1 MTLRR
6 HDILYLPNLFFFH
19 FLSGFQTV
27 LFNVG
32 RLVIR
37 VCEEIEAAA
46 FLGAFFEV
54 GFHFVS
60 GKGESDVCFSCL
72 GIDFIYLSE
81 AVNEIQVPVI
91 REKAVFK
98 AEGHGAVYRL
108 FVVFVFGDVM
118 QLYYAAFFV
127 NLDHLIEIVG
137 FLAAN
142 HDIHSLVVH
151 GKLGFD

>member
-1 MTLRR
+1 M
-6 HDILYLPNLFFFH
+6 
-19 FLSGFQTV
+19 
-27 LFNVG
+27 
-32 RLVIR
+32 IR

-46 FLGAFFEV
+46 FLGDFFEF
-54 GFHFVS
+54 GFHFVR
-60 GKGESDVCFSCL
+60 GKGEDDACFSCL
-72 GIDFIYLSE
+72 GIDFVYLSE

-108 FVVFVFGDVM
+108 FVVFVFGDIV
-118 QLYYAAFFV
+118 QLYFAAFFV
-127 NLDHLIEIVG
+127 DLDHLIEIVG

-142 HDIHSLVVH
+142 HNIHSLVVH